1 MVVLFFGY
9 GSIPLGSTQMNLCI
23 DCYMRESAV
32 GIRSVP
38 MYHVC
43 RNSDHVTGIQNLY
56 GFPLF
61 LIVTFSG
68 SGDQNLATRMR
79 VPTVSGFRL
88 EYHVGHYYIE
98 FFTVGYQP
106 PKVGRA
112 VEISTFNDI
121 SFGKNGR
128 GCGRLDCFILF
139 ICFT

>member
-32 GIRSVP
+32 GSRPVP
-38 MYHVC
+38 MHHVC

-68 SGDQNLATRMR
+68 SGDQNLAARMR
-79 VPTVSGFRL
+79 VPTVRAFGSNITSDTTTSNVSLSVINRL
-88 EYHVGHYYIE
+88 
-98 FFTVGYQP
+98 
-106 PKVGRA
+106 R
-112 VEISTFNDI
+112 
-121 SFGKNGR
+121 
-128 GCGRLDCFILF
+128 
-139 ICFT
+139 

>member
-1 MVVLFFGY
+1 
-9 GSIPLGSTQMNLCI
+9 MNFCI
-23 DCYMRESAV
+23 DSYMRESAV
-32 GIRSVP
+32 GSRSVP
-38 MYHVC
+38 MHHIC
-43 RNSDHVTGIQNLY
+43 RNSDYIAGIQHLY
-56 GFPLF
+56 RLPLF

-68 SGDQNLATRMR
+68 GGNQNLSARMR
-79 VPTVSGFRL
+79 MPAVSGFRL
-88 EYHVGHYYIE
+88 EYNVGHYYIE

-121 SFGKNGR
+121 SFGKDGR